1 MIYRIKGALLIGI
14 FATSIISWPRP
25 TAVTYFPHTPA
36 GDDLFAFFKQIVTFH
51 PLQHIGNALDVSVI
65 YRIPMLQGTDI
76 EAIQYN
82 YGKGKVWCVSL
93 IAFFTVMPS

>member
-1 MIYRIKGALLIGI
+1 MIYRIRGALLIGI

-51 PLQHIGNALDVSVI
+51 PLQHIGNAIDVSVLDKI
-65 YRIPMLQGTDI
+65 FIFCTALISNHAVQLWKRKGGIRP
-76 EAIQYN
+76 YN
-82 YGKGKVWCVSL
+82 IFICGY
-93 IAFFTVMPS
+93 T